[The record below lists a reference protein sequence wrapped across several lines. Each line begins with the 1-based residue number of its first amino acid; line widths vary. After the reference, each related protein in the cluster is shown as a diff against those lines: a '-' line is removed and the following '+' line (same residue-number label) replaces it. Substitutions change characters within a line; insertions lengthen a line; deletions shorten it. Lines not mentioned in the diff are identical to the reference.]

1 MTASPFSSAP
11 VATTNCLD
19 EPFAASSGWW
29 FLLASATAYTAE
41 VAPRS
46 LGRISKGGPARNR
59 AVFINLGGECAKE
72 GVRACEPDFAD
83 LALCFTFPVSVSLE
97 GQMTPFR
104 CLLLMKTT
112 RFLAGLPD
120 ICAHLEIGG
129 ARDKSPDPCLIARA
143 LLRRPLATNPHLAY
157 RSAYGNRSAGACPAA
172 CCGVCRGG
180 SRLVPHSHP
189 CLSLCTIPV
198 EKHWASVHDT
208 PPTALA

>member
-1 MTASPFSSAP
+1 MPP
-11 VATTNCLD
+11 GR
-19 EPFAASSGWW
+19 SGVH
-29 FLLASATAYTAE
+29 FQKK
-41 VAPRS
+41 
-46 LGRISKGGPARNR
+46 GGGPARNR

-104 CLLLMKTT
+104 RLPLMKTAQI
-112 RFLAGLPD
+112 LASLPD
-120 ICAHLEIGG
+120 ICAHPGIGA
-129 ARDKSPDPCLIARA
+129 ARDRSPDPCLRISHPCLIARA

-189 CLSLCTIPV
+189 CLSLCTISV
-198 EKHWASVHDT
+198 GKHWASVR
-208 PPTALA
+208 A